1 MKKKLSDLTKIIINN
16 FDTSL
21 KSANVPPL
29 FFNSWE
35 HCSSTRRDVF
45 CHSVFLSILNDAIQ
59 ALPNVSQT
67 AVDVRLTSR
76 SPDDGRIVKWQ
87 PDIVALSRERE
98 GYCPVLYADF
108 ESPNSSDLRI
118 LAKDIEGYHRWLDNG
133 GTQVPYILV
142 VVLPD
147 QTGGYWPL
155 RYTGKT
161 QYNSVVNGRNNEL
174 KELGP
179 KKFWLDQ
186 FRQTLRKNP
195 IDLSDISIINI
206 GNGFP
211 ELLKIS
217 H

>member
-1 MKKKLSDLTKIIINN
+1 MKKKISELTNIIINN
-16 FDTSL
+16 FAASL

-35 HCSSTRRDVF
+35 HCSSERTDVF

-87 PDIVALSRERE
+87 PDIVALARDGED
-98 GYCPVLYADF
+98 YCPILYADF

-133 GTQVPYILV
+133 GTRAPYILV

-147 QTGGYWPL
+147 RTEEYWPL
-155 RYTGKT
+155 KYTGKNK
-161 QYNSVVNGRNNEL
+161 YNAVVRGRANEL
-174 KELGP
+174 EKFGP

-186 FRQTLRKNP
+186 FREELRKNP
-195 IDLSDISIINI
+195 IDLSNIAIINI

-217 H
+217 P